1 MQQLKK
7 QELNKRR
14 LMLLLKQQPHN
25 KPKQMPRLRRQRKNK
40 LNRRQLK
47 QN

>member
-25 KPKQMPRLRRQRKNK
+25 KPRQMPQLRRQRKNK
-40 LNRRQLK
+40 LNRKQLK